1 MSVVLKTR
9 QSIINNSN
17 TAQENLYGF
26 LSKMNKRSV
35 DLDIN
40 ESLSGNIDF
49 SILQDEGFSFIKNIR
64 FLKNGNITSIINL
77 PKELEILHC
86 NSQLLIELNDLP
98 VSLVELKIENNYI
111 DNIDVH
117 KLNKL
122 KILNISNNRFTEIEN
137 IRPSI
142 EEFYLD
148 NNNIKVL
155 NLQELFQL
163 KNITCI

>member
-77 PKELEILHC
+77 PKELEIEVPTEFETEDE
-86 NSQLLIELNDLP
+86 IID
-98 VSLVELKIENNYI
+98 YI
-111 DNIDVH
+111 SDE
-117 KLNKL
+117 
-122 KILNISNNRFTEIEN
+122 ISNITGFCHMGFSTTKI
-137 IRPSI
+137 
-142 EEFYLD
+142 
-148 NNNIKVL
+148 
-155 NLQELFQL
+155 NL
-163 KNITCI
+163 